1 MPDTIQHVVNY
12 LRRCQVCDQ
21 PVPEHQ
27 GAGRP
32 RRYCS
37 RACQSA
43 AERGRDA
50 RRRLLG
56 RMVEQRSRDQETR

>member
-1 MPDTIQHVVNY
+1 MNY
-12 LRRCQVCDQ
+12 LRCPVCDQ

-56 RMVEQRSRDQETR
+56 QLVEARANTNEKETG